1 MTNGSN
7 ARAFAHGLIDSRTQS
22 QLRSLYRLCYLLTT
36 NEQPIYLVRVD
47 ERPQMNG
54 GLFVLAGKQQRIEK
68 IIERNGRIRRV

>member
-1 MTNGSN
+1 MLMKEPTE
-7 ARAFAHGLIDSRTQS
+7 A

-47 ERPQMNG
+47 ERPILEG
-54 GLFVLAGKQQRIEK
+54 ALFVLAGRREGIER